1 MNTDEKTQLVNTEV
15 IDNNTSFRDLYPK
28 ISFNNLE
35 SMMKPTK
42 TLSSFLLEAEFYENL
57 QIVRYAKYSLITVY

>member
-1 MNTDEKTQLVNTEV
+1 MNSNERTKLVTD
-15 IDNNTSFRDLYPK
+15 DNLENNNSNIRDLYPK

-35 SMMKPTK
+35 NMIKPTK

-57 QIVRYAKYSLITVY
+57 QIVRYAKYSY